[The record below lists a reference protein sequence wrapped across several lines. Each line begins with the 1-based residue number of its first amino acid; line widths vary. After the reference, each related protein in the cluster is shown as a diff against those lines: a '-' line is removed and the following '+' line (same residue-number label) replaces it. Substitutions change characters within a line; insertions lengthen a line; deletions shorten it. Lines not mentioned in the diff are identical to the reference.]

1 MKKNEQPQ
9 QGAQSACSM
18 SRRTFLKA
26 GATGLGS
33 LALMGNF
40 YPVTAA
46 AESPEEAAAQAAA
59 RVTAEL
65 PASPVA
71 APAKTEFDCDVLVIG
86 GGFAGLNAA
95 VAAKEAG
102 QNVVLI
108 DKGRPGYSG
117 LTPWASSH
125 RWFDAEMGD
134 DEQAFKDTINRGGDY
149 INNMNWYQCWI
160 DESKETAQRLM
171 DWGILTQ
178 YTRASEAGDYYDKQ
192 DYAGYREAFAKNDR
206 RTKFIEVLNAKG
218 IEYAE
223 NVMITN
229 IVKTGDR
236 VTGAVGFH
244 VPSGAIVTC
253 TARSIVMAMG
263 GGAYK
268 PSGFPVGG
276 VTFDG
281 EYIAYNLGL
290 PIAGKEFDDFHMT
303 LSYAPGNAF
312 LNNNW
317 TYLENIWLC
326 GGDITAESGKGYADG
341 KGKAMVLDRVTKAVS
356 GLALNDGTAVE
367 DMSTQGIGRRGGSLS
382 ENPADIRSG
391 KMNDTMP
398 KGDIYGA
405 AVGFGGHLSAGV
417 LCDLD
422 DLDGFTG
429 IKGLYVAGDG
439 INAAAPAGAGY
450 PCGVGFTSSFVSI
463 QGTHAGKAAAA
474 YAATAEPGVI
484 SADDLAAITEEIN
497 APLSVAQG
505 FDPNWARDQLSG
517 IMSPYWIHIVK
528 TRETLEGALAQVE
541 YMRDNVVPKLAAATP
556 HDLRLCHEMKHKVL
570 SAEMKL
576 RAGLAREETRGL
588 SYRADFPYR
597 DDENFLCYITVQK
610 DEDGKMVTGKVP
622 VKDEWKGDVTQP
634 YAERYGYYF
643 PGETEAKGIVVEEST
658 GWGK

>member
-1 MKKNEQPQ
+1 MQIADQ
-9 QGAQSACSM
+9 RAA
-18 SRRTFLKA
+18 LK
-26 GATGLGS
+26 LDI
-33 LALMGNF
+33 LRN
-40 YPVTAA
+40 
-46 AESPEEAAAQAAA
+46 
-59 RVTAEL
+59 
-65 PASPVA
+65 
-71 APAKTEFDCDVLVIG
+71 DCDVLVIG

-125 RWFDAEMGD
+125 RWFDPEMGD

-178 YTRASEAGDYYDKQ
+178 YTRASEAGDYYNRQ

-206 RTKFIEVLNAKG
+206 RKKFIEVLNAKG

-236 VTGAVGFH
+236 VTG
-244 VPSGAIVTC
+244 
-253 TARSIVMAMG
+253 
-263 GGAYK
+263 
-268 PSGFPVGG
+268 
-276 VTFDG
+276 
-281 EYIAYNLGL
+281 
-290 PIAGKEFDDFHMT
+290 
-303 LSYAPGNAF
+303 
-312 LNNNW
+312 
-317 TYLENIWLC
+317 
-326 GGDITAESGKGYADG
+326 
-341 KGKAMVLDRVTKAVS
+341 
-356 GLALNDGTAVE
+356 
-367 DMSTQGIGRRGGSLS
+367 
-382 ENPADIRSG
+382 
-391 KMNDTMP
+391 
-398 KGDIYGA
+398 
-405 AVGFGGHLSAGV
+405 
-417 LCDLD
+417 
-422 DLDGFTG
+422 
-429 IKGLYVAGDG
+429 
-439 INAAAPAGAGY
+439 
-450 PCGVGFTSSFVSI
+450 GVGFTSSFVSI

-610 DEDGKMVTGKVP
+610 GEDGKMVTGKVP